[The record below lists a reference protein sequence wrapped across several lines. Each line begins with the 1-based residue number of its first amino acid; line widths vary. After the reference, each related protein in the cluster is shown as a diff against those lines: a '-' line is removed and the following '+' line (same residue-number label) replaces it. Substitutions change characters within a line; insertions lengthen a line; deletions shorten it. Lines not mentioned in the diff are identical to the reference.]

1 MTLLGHRW
9 PAGPAEATVIRTDR
23 SRSHDGA
30 NRALTT
36 AQLAVAVGLAA
47 TMVALTAFGNGTLA
61 IMCGYAGV
69 LVALLDPPTGL
80 AVLVLLIPFRE
91 PAGFGP
97 MGFDLVLGTGILLG
111 CLARL
116 PRDRPLRLEL
126 LWAVLLGFGALA
138 TIQVLATPSDF
149 LGQQMLSATLQLA
162 GLAGGGAVLL
172 AAQHLLRN
180 RDPGPY
186 LDLAVISGSVVAGL
200 AIASQ
205 VSGGAVQAA
214 LSSVYGIG
222 LLQDRAIGTFSNA
235 NYFGLFAAMT
245 LLVAIHRASV
255 GAPWR
260 RALTAGAAA
269 LISVAV
275 LLSFSRGALLAAA
288 FGVIALAF
296 SRGKRL
302 GIAAVCACVVTG
314 ILLYGSFSTARFD
327 VTNPNQSYGA
337 ALLAQQSSDESR
349 FVAGSVGLE
358 LFLHDPIFGIGFGQ
372 YHFVSPRY
380 VAGSQATYSHDWYV
394 NVLAEQGLVG
404 ISLMALAV
412 ILVSAR
418 VRRSAP
424 ARRGL
429 AVSML
434 CAYAVGCLFT
444 EAPGQLQ
451 TSGVAWLV
459 VGAALAST
467 ATPAFT
473 RMSIRRSADQ
483 VSHPVMSAALP
494 TSGRRS

>member
-1 MTLLGHRW
+1 MTLPGKRW
-9 PAGPAEATVIRTDR
+9 LAGPVFATATRTDR

-30 NRALTT
+30 NRALTA

-47 TMVALTAFGNGTLA
+47 TMVALTAFGYGAPA
-61 IMCGYAGV
+61 ILCGYAGV
-69 LVALLDPPTGL
+69 FVALLDPPTGL

-97 MGFDLVLGTGILLG
+97 MGFYLVLATGILLG

-126 LWAVLLGFGALA
+126 LWAVLLGFGAFA
-138 TIQVLATPSDF
+138 TLQVLATPSDF

-172 AAQHLLRN
+172 AAQHLLRT

-200 AIASQ
+200 AVASE

-235 NYFGLFAAMT
+235 NYFGLFAVTT
-245 LLVAIHRASV
+245 LLVAIQRASF

-296 SRGKRL
+296 SRNKRT
-302 GIAAVCACVVTG
+302 GIAAICLCLVTG
-314 ILLYGSFSTARFD
+314 ILLYGSFSAARFA
-327 VTNPNQSYGA
+327 VTNPTQSSSA
-337 ALLAQQSSDESR
+337 ALLGQQSSDEGR
-349 FVAGSVGLE
+349 LTAGLVGFQ
-358 LFLHDPIFGIGFGQ
+358 LFRQDPIFGIGFGQ

-380 VAGSQATYSHDWYV
+380 LAGNQATYSHDWYV

-404 ISLMALAV
+404 ISLMALAAV
-412 ILVSAR
+412 LVAAR
-418 VRRSAP
+418 VRRSTP

-467 ATPAFT
+467 ATPAFS

-483 VSHPVMSAALP
+483 VSRPSVSTAIP